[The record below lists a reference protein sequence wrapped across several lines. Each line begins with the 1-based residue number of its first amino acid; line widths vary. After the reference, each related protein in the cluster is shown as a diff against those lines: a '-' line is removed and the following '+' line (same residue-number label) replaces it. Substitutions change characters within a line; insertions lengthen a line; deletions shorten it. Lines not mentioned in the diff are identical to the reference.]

1 VLCAA
6 GFTDRVLA
14 PPEQVQ
20 LLASGIGITNLVDR
34 ATTGAADLSSAE
46 LRAGADV
53 LEDKVRALSPK
64 VVAFLGMQAY
74 RLAFRRPRAAVG
86 LQGETLGPAS
96 VWLLPNPSGLQ
107 ARYQLPELVTMF
119 GELHRFAMA
128 G

>member
-1 VLCAA
+1 
-6 GFTDRVLA
+6 
-14 PPEQVQ
+14 
-20 LLASGIGITNLVDR
+20 
-34 ATTGAADLSSAE
+34 
-46 LRAGADV
+46 V